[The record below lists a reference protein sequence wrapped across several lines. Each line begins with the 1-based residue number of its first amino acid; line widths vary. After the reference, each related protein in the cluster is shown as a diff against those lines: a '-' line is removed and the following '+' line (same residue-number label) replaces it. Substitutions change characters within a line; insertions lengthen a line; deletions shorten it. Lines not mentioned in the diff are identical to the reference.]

1 MTFNN
6 EELLNQVL
14 VLPPDERIELIE
26 KALESLEAT
35 ERAIID
41 ALWAEEVEDRIQAY
55 ERGELKSIS
64 REKVNEEIQ
73 ELVKSI
79 R

>member
-26 KALESLEAT
+26 KALESLEA
-35 ERAIID
+35 
-41 ALWAEEVEDRIQAY
+41 
-55 ERGELKSIS
+55 K
-64 REKVNEEIQ
+64 EK
-73 ELVKSI
+73 
-79 R
+79 